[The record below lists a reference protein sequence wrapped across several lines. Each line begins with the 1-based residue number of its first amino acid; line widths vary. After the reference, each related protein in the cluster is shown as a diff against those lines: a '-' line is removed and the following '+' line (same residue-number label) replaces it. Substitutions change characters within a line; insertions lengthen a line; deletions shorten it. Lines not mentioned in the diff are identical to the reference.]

1 MVSAATKIRI
11 NETLVL
17 SGLTERELM
26 TGTSGVPIL
35 KDIPGVQYLFSKNT
49 VQNFNK
55 TVLILITPRQ
65 IMAYGESLEKVNELQ
80 KSDKVEPKLLQET
93 RQRALKELGG
103 RWPNLYRAIRQMSRS
118 ERAFGVRA
126 NDIELE
132 DWNRPQRIQK
142 ILQDAV
148 NSLYF

>member
-1 MVSAATKIRI
+1 
-11 NETLVL
+11 
-17 SGLTERELM
+17 
-26 TGTSGVPIL
+26 
-35 KDIPGVQYLFSKNT
+35 
-49 VQNFNK
+49 
-55 TVLILITPRQ
+55 
-65 IMAYGESLEKVNELQ
+65 MAYGEAMDKVNELE
-80 KSDKVEPKLLQET
+80 KTDKVEPKILQET

-132 DWNRPQRIQK
+132 DWNRPQRVQK